1 MVPILL
7 EKLKITV
14 VLLTMDIIYL
24 VIYLIFDTKMTI
36 LKFSD
41 IHL

>member
-7 EKLKITV
+7 EKLKIIV